1 MINIG
6 GYEKNGY
13 NASLGASRKER
24 PGNHGKPEKKG
35 DVKEKN
41 TDRAEFSSYMAD
53 EAKAAAEAYYLNQ
66 VAEETPDV
74 RQDLVAAIKE
84 KIKDPNYL
92 NQAVIASTAD
102 RILASYGL

>member
-1 MINIG
+1 MMIGRIDNVNPLNNVQNVRRTQ
-6 GYEKNGY
+6 EKDTSY
-13 NASLGASRKER
+13 SA
-24 PGNHGKPEKKG
+24 
-35 DVKEKN
+35 
-41 TDRAEFSSYMAD
+41 TDQVSVSD

-66 VAEETPDV
+66 VAAETPDI

-92 NQAVIASTAD
+92 NQAVVASTAD

>member
-1 MINIG
+1 MMIGRIDNV
-6 GYEKNGY
+6 NPL
-13 NASLGASRKER
+13 NNVQNTRRTQAKE
-24 PGNHGKPEKKG
+24 
-35 DVKEKN
+35 N
-41 TDRAEFSSYMAD
+41 TYSTADQVSVSD

-66 VAEETPDV
+66 VAAETPDI

>member
-1 MINIG
+1 MMIGRIDNV
-6 GYEKNGY
+6 NPL
-13 NASLGASRKER
+13 NNVQNVRHTQSKE
-24 PGNHGKPEKKG
+24 
-35 DVKEKN
+35 N
-41 TDRAEFSSYMAD
+41 TYSTADQVSVSD

-66 VAEETPDV
+66 VADETPDV

-92 NQAVIASTAD
+92 NQAVISSTAD

>member
-1 MINIG
+1 MMIGRIDNVNPLNNVQNVRRTQA
-6 GYEKNGY
+6 K
-13 NASLGASRKER
+13 
-24 PGNHGKPEKKG
+24 
-35 DVKEKN
+35 DN
-41 TDRAEFSSYMAD
+41 TYSTAYSVSVSD

>member
-1 MINIG
+1 MMIGRIDNV
-6 GYEKNGY
+6 NPL
-13 NASLGASRKER
+13 N
-24 PGNHGKPEKKG
+24 N
-35 DVKEKN
+35 VQN
-41 TDRAEFSSYMAD
+41 TRRTQTTENTYSTADSITVSD

-66 VAEETPDV
+66 VASETPDI

-92 NQAVIASTAD
+92 NQAVVASTAD

>member
-1 MINIG
+1 MMIGRIDNVNPLNNVQNVRHAQAKENI
-6 GYEKNGY
+6 YST
-13 NASLGASRKER
+13 ADSIS
-24 PGNHGKPEKKG
+24 
-35 DVKEKN
+35 V
-41 TDRAEFSSYMAD
+41 SD
-53 EAKAAAEAYYLNQ
+53 EAKAASEAYYLNQ

-92 NQAVIASTAD
+92 NEAVIASTAD

>member
-1 MINIG
+1 MMIGRIDNVNPLNNVQNVRRTQA
-6 GYEKNGY
+6 K
-13 NASLGASRKER
+13 
-24 PGNHGKPEKKG
+24 
-35 DVKEKN
+35 DN
-41 TDRAEFSSYMAD
+41 TYCTAGQVSVSD

-66 VAEETPDV
+66 VAADTPDI

-92 NQAVIASTAD
+92 NQAVVASTAD

>member
-1 MINIG
+1 MMIGRIDNVNPLNNVQNVRRTQA
-6 GYEKNGY
+6 K
-13 NASLGASRKER
+13 
-24 PGNHGKPEKKG
+24 
-35 DVKEKN
+35 DN
-41 TDRAEFSSYMAD
+41 TYSTADSVSVSD

-66 VAEETPDV
+66 VVAADTPDI

-92 NQAVIASTAD
+92 NQAVVASTAD

>member
-1 MINIG
+1 MMIGRIDNV
-6 GYEKNGY
+6 NPL
-13 NASLGASRKER
+13 NNVQNTRR
-24 PGNHGKPEKKG
+24 PE
-35 DVKEKN
+35 VKAN
-41 TDRAEFSSYMAD
+41 TYSTVDSVDISD

-66 VAEETPDV
+66 VADETPDI

>member
-1 MINIG
+1 MIGRIDNVNPLNNVQNVRRTQ
-6 GYEKNGY
+6 EKDTSY
-13 NASLGASRKER
+13 ST
-24 PGNHGKPEKKG
+24 
-35 DVKEKN
+35 
-41 TDRAEFSSYMAD
+41 TDQVSVSD

-66 VAEETPDV
+66 VAAETPDI

-92 NQAVIASTAD
+92 NQAVVASTAD

>member
-1 MINIG
+1 MMIGRIDNVNPLNNVQNVRRTQ
-6 GYEKNGY
+6 EKDTSY
-13 NASLGASRKER
+13 ST
-24 PGNHGKPEKKG
+24 
-35 DVKEKN
+35 
-41 TDRAEFSSYMAD
+41 TDQVSVSD

-66 VAEETPDV
+66 VAAETPDI

-92 NQAVIASTAD
+92 NQAVVASTAD